1 MLHKMVIKSTKN
13 SYTLNFPIG
22 PNQHKYHILFQKKS
36 PTQDFNRKTLGGIG
50 KMDSR
55 STFWRECH
63 YIETKI
69 CQTPFDRF
77 NSVHRGGIYQFSIW
91 WIHCK

>member
-1 MLHKMVIKSTKN
+1 MLHKMVIKSTRN

-22 PNQHKYHILFQKKS
+22 PNQHKYHILFLKKS
-36 PTQDFNRKTLGGIG
+36 PTQDFIRKTLG